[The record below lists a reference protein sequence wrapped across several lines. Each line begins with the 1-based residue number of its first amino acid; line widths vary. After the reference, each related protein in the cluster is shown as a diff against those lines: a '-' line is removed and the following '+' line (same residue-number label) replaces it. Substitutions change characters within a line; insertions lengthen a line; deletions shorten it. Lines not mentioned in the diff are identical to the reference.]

1 MTGSL
6 KIVEVFG
13 IPVKLHWTFS
23 LLLLWVI
30 GASWNYGLTF
40 QQTGWQLLFVFSLF
54 LCVVLHEYGHALTA
68 RRFGVMTR
76 DIILSPIGGIARL
89 ERLPEKPIQEFLV
102 AIAGPLVNVAIA
114 ILLLPYFYF
123 YPISNFFEKI
133 FSLQIFDDGLDFV
146 PAILVLNLILAA
158 FNMIPAFPMDGGRI
172 LRSLLSLKL
181 PRIQATRVASYIG
194 QAFGFLF
201 ILWAFVPEEFL
212 PFDLENGGVTTG
224 FIGMFILFTARR
236 EYESAK
242 VEHILESFKVSDVM
256 VSYFSRLNEHEP
268 MEAAA
273 NYLRQTRERNFL
285 VFAEDAQI
293 VGSISEKSIIKAIK
307 SNNLGAD
314 ILKYTEISQIPAV
327 YATEDLKFFYDK
339 LYGYQHTIL
348 PVLENGLIVG
358 VIDDYILN
366 EFLSTQRK
374 LSKSKT

>member
-1 MTGSL
+1 M
-6 KIVEVFG
+6 EVFG